1 MKKTE
6 ENYARE
12 LQFLKSEKDV
22 IVQKS
27 REFAKNLQSI
37 QLELQ
42 EKRDLVRDLKTENR
56 TLRDELASVEEKVK
70 KSMTDRYEK
79 DSAQQLQSAKE
90 EAYFKGRR
98 DCSDEMTVEITKLRG
113 VIDGLRADLSIKSKR
128 VIELQ
133 FEVEEL
139 SKAKKKMGLEVEDLG
154 IKLNKEREGQR
165 ELQFKLEGLLE
176 EVAYLKNLSRQFN

>member
-1 MKKTE
+1 
-6 ENYARE
+6 
-12 LQFLKSEKDV
+12 
-22 IVQKS
+22 
-27 REFAKNLQSI
+27 
-37 QLELQ
+37 
-42 EKRDLVRDLKTENR
+42 
-56 TLRDELASVEEKVK
+56 
-70 KSMTDRYEK
+70 
-79 DSAQQLQSAKE
+79 
-90 EAYFKGRR
+90 
-98 DCSDEMTVEITKLRG
+98 MTVEITKLRG
-113 VIDGLRADLSIKSKR
+113 MIDGLRADLSTKSKR

>member
-1 MKKTE
+1 
-6 ENYARE
+6 
-12 LQFLKSEKDV
+12 
-22 IVQKS
+22 
-27 REFAKNLQSI
+27 
-37 QLELQ
+37 
-42 EKRDLVRDLKTENR
+42 
-56 TLRDELASVEEKVK
+56 
-70 KSMTDRYEK
+70 
-79 DSAQQLQSAKE
+79 
-90 EAYFKGRR
+90 
-98 DCSDEMTVEITKLRG
+98 MTVEITKLRG